1 MDKHK
6 GEQNIIQTVING
18 TLFFIVLAI
27 QIIVL
32 ILLYRGTNNLFL
44 YSEIIFNV
52 IKICSVIYIVAKPI
66 NPSYK
71 ITWIVLITI
80 LPVLGVLLFLL
91 LGNISIPKKLQ
102 KNIDKN
108 RKLSQKFLNC
118 KKEDYMILKEMDIH
132 KYKQACFLT
141 NTSEFPIYRSN
152 KIEYLNV
159 GEVYFE
165 KMLADLKKAEKY
177 IFLEYFII
185 AKSSMWDRLY
195 EVLKERSEHGVKIYI
210 LTDQIGS
217 NFRLPEGFKEHFN
230 LENIT
235 TKMFNPILPFL
246 SLHMNYRDHRKITV
260 IDGKI
265 AYTGGINIGDEYI
278 NKTKSLGHWK
288 DFGVRLTGKA
298 VTNLTIMFLRMWN
311 IGNKDNFLNYDDYI
325 LEEPDY
331 PNDDNGFILP
341 FCDGPN
347 NHHNPAENTYIN
359 MINNA
364 KKSVYITTPYLI
376 LDNELLASLT
386 NAACSGIDVRIV
398 IPHIPDKKIVF
409 TLSRSFY
416 ERLLKAGVKIYEYE
430 IGFIHGK
437 SCIVDGEVAVVGTI
451 NFDFRSLYLHYE
463 CGVWSYNTGTE
474 KKITEDFLDTLDKSI
489 QIKYE
494 TWKKRSIFKKIFE
507 AILITIA
514 PLL

>member
-6 GEQNIIQTVING
+6 GEQNVIQTIIKIA
-18 TLFFIVLAI
+18 LFLIVFAL
-27 QIIVL
+27 QVIVL
-32 ILLYRGTNNLFL
+32 ILLYKGTNNLFL
-44 YSEIIFNV
+44 YSEIIFDF
-52 IKICSVIYIVAKPI
+52 IKICSVIYIIAKPI

-91 LGNISIPKKLQ
+91 LGNVSVPRRLK

-108 RKLSQKFLNC
+108 RKLSQKFLNF
-118 KKEDYMILKEMDIH
+118 KKEDYLILKQMDIH

-141 NTSEFPIYRSN
+141 NTSDFPIYRSN
-152 KIEYLNV
+152 KIEYLNI

-165 KMLADLKKAEKY
+165 RMLTDLKKAEKY

-195 EVLKERSEHGVKIYI
+195 EVLKDRSEHGVKIYI

-217 NFRLPEGFKEHFN
+217 NLRLPDGFKEHFN
-230 LENIT
+230 LDNIT

-246 SLHMNYRDHRKITV
+246 SLHLNYRDHRKITV

-288 DFGVRLTGKA
+288 DFGVRVTGKS

-311 IGNKDNFLNYDDYI
+311 IGNKVNFLNYGDFI

-341 FCDGPN
+341 FGDGPN
-347 NHHNPAENTYIN
+347 NHNNPAENTYIN
-359 MINNA
+359 MINSA
-364 KKSVYITTPYLI
+364 KKSIYITTPYLI
-376 LDNELLASLT
+376 LDNELLTALT
-386 NAACSGIDVRIV
+386 NAAYSGVDVKII

-416 ERLLKAGVKIYEYE
+416 DRLLRAGVKIYEYS

-437 SCIVDGEVAVVGTI
+437 SCIVDGEVALIGTI

-463 CGVWSYNTGTE
+463 CGVWLYNTGTE
-474 KKITEDFLDTLDKSI
+474 KIMLDDFIKTQEQSI
-489 QIKYE
+489 QIKYDV
-494 TWKKRSIFKKIFE
+494 WKKRSIFKKIFE
-507 AILITIA
+507 AILVTIA